1 MEWIKRK
8 LGYFA
13 GASKSEKKVRF
24 EDEQQ
29 QQRDEKEREEEF
41 VQVNLPGSA
50 SIQTSLQTQPEL
62 STDNEDPIG
71 LASIPQLEPQMQ
83 PSNRKKA
90 PNEPIIQ
97 KPVVTKK
104 LKKAPNPQIIHQ
116 PK

>member
-13 GASKSEKKVRF
+13 GAQKSEKKVRF

-29 QQRDEKEREEEF
+29 QQQDEKEREEEF
-41 VQVNLPGSA
+41 VQVNLPGSV
-50 SIQTSLQTQPEL
+50 SIQASLQNEP
-62 STDNEDPIG
+62 STENEDPIG